1 MCLSLCSSIT
11 SARTPCC
18 CQESD
23 AASGEMFCDDMEE
36 EPLKYGFSRV
46 SISSNFR
53 NFRRCLR
60 KIHPATMIVI
70 TSKMKAVAIPP
81 IRAGFADDFDVG
93 GEVLTAPIYE
103 IRGKGL
109 DTAVLYR

>member
-1 MCLSLCSSIT
+1 
-11 SARTPCC
+11 
-18 CQESD
+18 
-23 AASGEMFCDDMEE
+23 
-36 EPLKYGFSRV
+36 
-46 SISSNFR
+46 
-53 NFRRCLR
+53 
-60 KIHPATMIVI
+60 MIVI